1 MRVYYEDT
9 DAAGVV
15 YYANYLKFMERAR
28 TEWLAALGFPLA
40 AFEREHGVVFV
51 VHRCEIDFLRPAR
64 LNDSLEVTVEVER
77 SRRRAPRCPPESA
90 VRRQGADRRARDAGL
105 CRRARAAARAH
116 ACPAGRTPG
125 DFRLNVH
132 ADLSFVTLILQAS
145 IVVQAVMA
153 LLVLLSLWSW
163 WQIFLKMFQLRRS
176 ARDTDVFEDEF
187 WKGGDLAEL
196 FQRTAQSRTG
206 SGMEHI
212 FTAGFREYAKHRKQ
226 GSSSAATLDS
236 ARRAMRAAYQ
246 REIDALESNLSGL
259 ATVGSVSPYI
269 GLFGTVWG
277 IMNAFRGL
285 ANVSQATLANV
296 APGIAEALIATAIG
310 LFAAIPA
317 VIGYNRY
324 THDVDRLATRYET
337 FIEEF
342 SNILQRQAGRPAPLR
357 ADMRR
362 RASPSTRST
371 SCRTST

>member
-1 MRVYYEDT
+1 
-9 DAAGVV
+9 
-15 YYANYLKFMERAR
+15 
-28 TEWLAALGFPLA
+28 
-40 AFEREHGVVFV
+40 
-51 VHRCEIDFLRPAR
+51 
-64 LNDSLEVTVEVER
+64 
-77 SRRRAPRCPPESA
+77 
-90 VRRQGADRRARDAGL
+90 
-105 CRRARAAARAH
+105 
-116 ACPAGRTPG
+116 
-125 DFRLNVH
+125 LNVH
-132 ADLSFVTLILQAS
+132 TDLSFLNLILHAS
-145 IVVQAVMA
+145 IVVQAVVLM
-153 LLVLLSLWSW
+153 LVLLSLWSW
-163 WQIFLKMFQLRRS
+163 WQIFLKMFQLRRA
-176 ARDTDVFEDEF
+176 ARDTDRFEDEF

-196 FQRTAQSRTG
+196 YARTSQSRTG
-206 SGMEHI
+206 SGMDHI

-226 GSSSAATLDS
+226 GSASVVTLDS

-246 REIDALESNLSGL
+246 REIDALEANLAGL

-342 SNILQRQAGRPAPLR
+342 SNILQRQ
-357 ADMRR
+357 
-362 RASPSTRST
+362 
-371 SCRTST
+371 

>member
-1 MRVYYEDT
+1 M
-9 DAAGVV
+9 
-15 YYANYLKFMERAR
+15 
-28 TEWLAALGFPLA
+28 
-40 AFEREHGVVFV
+40 
-51 VHRCEIDFLRPAR
+51 
-64 LNDSLEVTVEVER
+64 
-77 SRRRAPRCPPESA
+77 
-90 VRRQGADRRARDAGL
+90 
-105 CRRARAAARAH
+105 
-116 ACPAGRTPG
+116 
-125 DFRLNVH
+125 NVH
-132 ADLSFVTLILQAS
+132 TDLSFFNLIVNAS
-145 IVVQAVMA
+145 VVVQAVVLM
-153 LLVLLSLWSW
+153 LVLLSLWSW
-163 WQIFLKMFQLRRS
+163 WQIFLKMFQLRRA
-176 ARDTDVFEDEF
+176 ARDTDRFEDEF

-196 FQRTAQSRTG
+196 YQRTSQSRTG
-206 SGMEHI
+206 SGMDHI

-226 GSSSAATLDS
+226 GSASIVTLDS

-246 REIDALESNLSGL
+246 REIDALESNLAGL

-342 SNILQRQAGRPAPLR
+342 SNILQRQG
-357 ADMRR
+357 
-362 RASPSTRST
+362 
-371 SCRTST
+371 